1 MTFQNR
7 TQCLHSFFASFSRW
21 DPSQVGNCG
30 HGLRAAY
37 RSIGGLGA
45 GSPKTSIA
53 RTGVGVGVT
62 PYYEKTRSGHWPP
75 DVPPPDILELRLQ
88 KSFDERQQLAPLG

>member
-1 MTFQNR
+1 MTFQNE
-7 TQCLHSFFASFSRW
+7 TQCYHSFFASFSRW

-37 RSIGGLGA
+37 RFHR
-45 GSPKTSIA
+45 IA
-53 RTGVGVGVT
+53 RTGVGVAST
-62 PYYEKTRSGHWPP
+62 SHYEKTRSGHWPP
-75 DVPPPDILELRLQ
+75 DVPPPGILEVRLQ